1 MAFYYLNMTKRFYLI
16 LLICCFYLN
25 KSNAQQFNF
34 TNYTINNGLP
44 SNTINASLID
54 DIGYVWFA
62 TDKGV
67 VKFDG
72 LFFSEISNL
81 ETTALFTSK
90 WLKLLGHKNGLTIIK
105 NNKQTFIKSREI
117 LNFYE
122 KDKIIY
128 VSTTEGVFQF
138 KDDNLLPIEINSVLD
153 FSIIRDIF
161 YNAGN
166 FYISSN
172 SGLWK
177 IDNLKNPN
185 SIKQVVNDDI
195 TTIVKSKNKIVAA
208 TSKNEIIVLEND
220 KIEKSLNS
228 LKNISDLTVI
238 NQNLWISSFTDGIE
252 IRDLET
258 FSFVKSIS
266 KYNKLNTN
274 QINSIINSEKLT
286 LINTL
291 NKGLYITGY
300 QLHKKNKDIILH
312 FEDFYVNGKSTN
324 NLLQSKKS
332 IVLNP
337 DQNNISLKY
346 KTIDLEN
353 PNNVKYQNTLNGT
366 PSNWTSNN
374 ELQLPNLN
382 FGKYKLKIQSKI
394 DELKS
399 PIQVLNFE
407 IATPLYKKD
416 EFYLIVTVLLLTA
429 GYLTLDLYLKNL
441 NRRHNK
447 EVNELKLKNHLLTLE
462 QQALQL
468 QMNPHFI
475 FNVLNGIK
483 SLGNKGNVNE
493 LNRTINQ
500 FAILLR
506 SVLNNSRK
514 EEITLKEELTTIVNY
529 IELEQRMSSKTFN
542 YTIDLQLSNIDSDEI
557 LFPSMLLQ
565 PFIENAIAH
574 GFTNDKEG
582 LLTIAIRLINN
593 FLEIT
598 IEDNGIGIDKSLKNK
613 STTNNNSLALKVTK
627 ERIQYL
633 SSLNKFN
640 ITTIKTKENT
650 TGTRVFFKLPLK
662 TEY

>member
-1 MAFYYLNMTKRFYLI
+1 MTKRFYLI

-44 SNTINASLID
+44 SNTINASSID

-90 WLKLLGHKNGLTIIK
+90 WLKLLGHKNGLTIIR

-138 KDDNLLPIEINSVLD
+138 KDNNLAPIEINSVLD

-161 YNAGN
+161 FNAGN

-185 SIKQVVNDDI
+185 SIKQILKDDI
-195 TTIVKSKNKIVAA
+195 TTIVKSKNKFVAA

-220 KIEKSLNS
+220 KIEKSFTS
-228 LKNISDLTVI
+228 LKNISDLAII
-238 NQNLWISSFTDGIE
+238 NQNLWISSFTDGID

-258 FSFVKSIS
+258 FSFVKTIS
-266 KYNKLNTN
+266 KYNNLNTN
-274 QINSIINSEKLT
+274 QINSVIKSENLT

-291 NKGLYITGY
+291 NKGTYITGY
-300 QLHKKNKDIILH
+300 QLYKKIKEIILY
-312 FEDFYVNGKSTN
+312 FEDFYVNGNSTN

-337 DQNNISLKY
+337 DQNNISFIY

-353 PNNVKYQNTLNGT
+353 PNKVKYQYTLNGT

-382 FGKYKLKIQSKI
+382 FGKYKLKVQSKI

-407 IATPLYKKD
+407 IATPFYKKD
-416 EFYLIVTVLLLTA
+416 EFYLIVAVLLLTA

-633 SSLNKFN
+633 STLNKFN

-650 TGTRVFFKLPLK
+650 TGTRVFFQLPLK

>member
-1 MAFYYLNMTKRFYLI
+1 MTKRFYLI

-90 WLKLLGHKNGLTIIK
+90 WLKLLGHKNGLTIIR
-105 NNKQTFIKSREI
+105 NNKQTFINSREI

-138 KDDNLLPIEINSVLD
+138 KDDNLVPIEINSVLD
-153 FSIIRDIF
+153 FSIIREIF
-161 YNAGN
+161 FNAGN

-185 SIKQVVNDDI
+185 SIKQILKDDI
-195 TTIVKSKNKIVAA
+195 TTIVKSKNKFVAA
-208 TSKNEIIVLEND
+208 NSKNEIIVLEND
-220 KIEKSLNS
+220 KIEKSLTS
-228 LKNISDLTVI
+228 LKNISDLAII

-274 QINSIINSEKLT
+274 QINSVINSENLT

-291 NKGLYITGY
+291 SKGIYTTGY

-312 FEDFYVNGKSTN
+312 FEDFYVNGNSID

-346 KTIDLEN
+346 KTIDLKN
-353 PNNVKYQNTLNGT
+353 PNKVKYQYTLNGT
-366 PSNWTSNN
+366 SSNWTSNN

-382 FGKYKLKIQSKI
+382 FGKYKLKVQSKI

-407 IATPLYKKD
+407 IATPFYKKD
-416 EFYLIVTVLLLTA
+416 EFYLIITVLLLTV
-429 GYLTLDLYLKNL
+429 GYLTLDLYLRNL
-441 NRRHNK
+441 KRRHNK
-447 EVNELKLKNHLLTLE
+447 EVKELKLKNHLLTLE

-565 PFIENAIAH
+565 PFIENAIVH

-633 SSLNKFN
+633 STSNKFN

-650 TGTRVFFKLPLK
+650 TGTRVFFQLPLK